1 MESDQHLWQV
11 WTDRFHR
18 WGIAEWSAEI
28 LESAGPLTILA
39 AQIVYLSQPIL
50 SWFVPENHLH
60 SAARILEQPDQLSE
74 FIKMLRQE
82 TGSA

>member
-18 WGIAEWSAEI
+18 WGIAEWSAVI

-39 AQIVYLSQPIL
+39 AQIVYLSQPVL
-50 SWFVPENHLH
+50 SWLVPENQLH